1 MNYFAH
7 GRHALR
13 QPYVL
18 AGTAVPDWLRVVNRR
33 LRVRSVQAAAFVDDA
48 DPVVAAIAQGIVQH
62 HHDDGW
68 FHAAQAFA
76 QLSLAASAAVRGLAT
91 SDQGMRTWF
100 VGHVLVELLLDAELF
115 RRRPANMDGYYAALG
130 EVDPGAVAAAVG
142 RIAGANTTGLTRLI
156 PGFLRER
163 FLPDYA
169 DDAKLAYRLGQ
180 VLSRVNLP
188 PLPSALVELLP
199 ELRSEVAVRT
209 DELLLEERL
218 NDRQEEE

>member
-7 GRHALR
+7 GRHALQ

-18 AGTAVPDWLRVVNRR
+18 AGTAMPDWLRVIDRK
-33 LRVRSVQAAAFVDDA
+33 LRVRSVRAAAHTDDA
-48 DPVVAAIAQGIVQH
+48 DPILAALAQGIVQH

-68 FHAAQAFA
+68 FHTSPAFA
-76 QLSLAASAAVRGLAT
+76 ELSLTAAAAIRSLAPD
-91 SDQGMRTWF
+91 DQSMRTWF

-115 RRRPANMDGYYAALG
+115 RRQPEAMAEYYAALG
-130 EVDPGAVAAAVG
+130 EVDPAAVADAVS
-142 RIAGANTTGLTRLI
+142 RMSGADASKLARLI

-180 VLSRVNLP
+180 VLRRVGLP
-188 PLPSALVELLP
+188 PLPLEFVELLP
-199 ELRSEVAVRT
+199 QLRTTVAVRT
-209 DELLLEERL
+209 DELLSL
-218 NDRQEEE
+218 DTTMSC